1 MNAYPP
7 SNRLL
12 LSLPPRNLKQLA
24 PKLEFIRCEQDQ
36 ILLDVDASIDHIFF
50 PNSGVISVVAVYADG
65 NVIEMATIGREGFA
79 GVQAFFGARRSSAR
93 LLVQIPGSAAKMSR
107 ATFDRA
113 MKSMP
118 SFRGLVLAYVQAFLE
133 QVLVSVACNG
143 RHSLKERLARWLLM
157 MRDRSDADVMPIT
170 QDLLAELLGVQRPSV
185 THAVAELEEAG
196 LILRGRRQITILD
209 QQGLIKASCECYQLV
224 RERIASHLPQT
235 YVDAGVILPRR
246 K

>member
-12 LSLPPRNLKQLA
+12 LSFPPRNLKQLA
-24 PKLEFIRCEQDQ
+24 SKVEFIRCEQHQ
-36 ILLDVDASIDHIFF
+36 ILLDVDASIDHVFF

-65 NVIEMATIGREGFA
+65 NIIEMATIGREGFA

-93 LLVQIPGSAAKMSR
+93 LLVQIPGSAAKMPR

-118 SFRGLVLAYVQAFLE
+118 SFRGLMLAYVRAFLE
-133 QVLVSVACNG
+133 QVLVSAACNG

-170 QDLLAELLGVQRPSV
+170 QDLLAELLGVQRPSL
-185 THAVAELEEAG
+185 THAVAELEQAG

-209 QQGLIKASCECYQLV
+209 REGLTKASCECYRLV
-224 RERIASHLPQT
+224 RERTAFHLPQS
-235 YVDAGVILPRR
+235 YVDGGVILPRR